1 MILFDG
7 NIIIYLFVAYTIDYL
22 KFLENKDLKIIVS
35 RYLLS
40 KSKNFSFELFDKFD
54 KVCL

>member
-7 NIIIYLFVAYTIDYL
+7 NIIIYLSVAYTIDYL
-22 KFLENKDLKIIVS
+22 KFLENRDLKIIVP
-35 RYLLS
+35 RYLS
-40 KSKNFSFELFDKFD
+40 KSENFSFELFDKFD